1 MTKCL
6 VSGKFK
12 VLHVGH
18 LRLFE
23 TAANLADELIV
34 AVDSSDISSDELNW
48 RINLLKNIGSI
59 HQVVE
64 FSGNIKEL
72 IEEIKPEYVVKGSEF
87 SRSKNIEESAL
98 AEYGGKLV
106 FSSGNYF
113 YSESTSKSDL
123 LEDIEHHL
131 EFLARRQIDKFKLN
145 SIVNEFSKL
154 KICVIGDLII
164 DEFIECRPIGMSQE
178 SPSIVVAP
186 IKTNRF
192 IGGAGIIAKH
202 CSELGA
208 ETTFISLIGDDE
220 QGEWASKSLKVSN
233 LKLVL
238 ESEKSRHSTI
248 KTRYTSSQQVLF
260 RLNQFNNEYISE
272 KQEQIILQ
280 YIKDKCVNFD
290 LFIFSDF
297 SYGLLTPFL
306 VNQIIDHCKSNKIKI
321 AADSQTSSQ
330 VGDISKFV
338 GVDLLTP
345 TEKEARIELKDEV
358 SGLVVLAEKLRKK
371 LSCENLILKLGA
383 DGVLIHGLDSKDGEF
398 LDTDQ
403 VKALNSNP
411 QNISGAGDSLLAGAA
426 LSLACNGDIYLSA
439 YVGSM
444 VAAIHVAKT
453 GNLPISK
460 NELFQL
466 IDQL

>member
-12 VLHVGH
+12 VLHIGH

-23 TAANLADELIV
+23 TAASLADELIV
-34 AVDSSDISSDELNW
+34 AVDSSGISSDELDW
-48 RINLLKNIGSI
+48 RINLLKNIESI
-59 HQVVE
+59 HQVLE
-64 FSGNIKEL
+64 FSGNIEEL
-72 IEEIKPEYVVKGSEF
+72 IERIKPEYVVKGSEF

-98 AEYGGKLV
+98 AKYGGKLV

-113 YSESTSKSDL
+113 YSELNSKSNP
-123 LEDIEHHL
+123 LEDIDHHL
-131 EFLARRQIDKFKLN
+131 DFLARRQIDKDKLN
-145 SIVNEFSKL
+145 FIVNEFGKL

-186 IKTNRF
+186 IRSNHF
-192 IGGAGIIAKH
+192 VGGAGILAKH

-220 QGEWASKSLKVSN
+220 QGEWASKNLKESN
-233 LKLVL
+233 LKLFL
-238 ESEKSRHSTI
+238 EIENGRHSTL
-248 KTRYTSSQQVLF
+248 KTRYTSSHQVLF
-260 RLNQFNNEYISE
+260 RLNQFSNECISE
-272 KQEQIILQ
+272 MQEQKIMQ
-280 YIKDKCVNFD
+280 YIRENCVD
-290 LFIFSDF
+290 SDILIFSDF

-306 VNQIIDHCKSNKIKI
+306 VKEIIKHCKANRIKI

-330 VGDISKFV
+330 VGNISKFV

-358 SGLVVLAEKLRKK
+358 SGLVVIAEKLRRK
-371 LSCENLILKLGA
+371 LSCDNLILKLGE
-383 DGVLIHGLDSKDGEF
+383 DGVLIHGVDTKNGEF

-411 QNISGAGDSLLAGAA
+411 HNISGAGDSLLAGAA
-426 LSLACNGDIYLSA
+426 LSLASNGDIYLSS

-444 VAAIHVAKT
+444 VAAIHVART
-453 GNLPISK
+453 GNLPVRK
-460 NELFQL
+460 NELVQL
-466 IDQL
+466 INQL

>member
-1 MTKCL
+1 LTKCL

-12 VLHVGH
+12 VLHIGH

-34 AVDSSDISSDELNW
+34 AIDNSDISPDELNW
-48 RINLLKNIGSI
+48 RVTLLKNIESI
-59 HQVVE
+59 HEVIE
-64 FSGNIKEL
+64 FSGNIEEL
-72 IEEIKPEYVVKGSEF
+72 IEDIKPEYVVKGSEF
-87 SRSKNIEESAL
+87 SRAKNLEESTL
-98 AEYGGKLV
+98 AKYGGKLV

-113 YSESTSKSDL
+113 YSDSNSKSDL
-123 LEDIEHHL
+123 LDNIDHHL
-131 EFLARRQIDKFKLN
+131 DFLARRHIDKNKLN
-145 SIVNEFSKL
+145 STVNDFSKL
-154 KICVIGDLII
+154 KICIIGDLII

-186 IKTNRF
+186 LKANRF
-192 IGGAGIIAKH
+192 VGGAGILAKH

-220 QGEWASKSLKVSN
+220 QGEWARKNLKEPN

-238 ESEKSRHSTI
+238 QTERSRHSTL

-260 RLNQFNNEYISE
+260 RLNKFNNEFISE
-272 KQEQIILQ
+272 VQELEILS
-280 YIKDKCVNFD
+280 YIRENCVNFD

-306 VNQIIDHCKSNKIKI
+306 VNQIIDFCKSNQIKI
-321 AADSQTSSQ
+321 AADSQSSSQ

-345 TEKEARIELKDEV
+345 TEREARIELKDEI

-371 LSCENLILKLGA
+371 LDCKNLILKLGA
-383 DGVLIHGLDSKDGEF
+383 DGVLIHGLNAKNGEF
-398 LDTDQ
+398 LETDQ

-411 QNISGAGDSLLAGAA
+411 QNVSGAGDSLLAGAA
-426 LSLACNGDIYLSA
+426 LSLACNDDIYLSS

-444 VAAIHVAKT
+444 VAAIHVAKS
-453 GNLPISK
+453 GNLPVEK
-460 NELFQL
+460 NELIKL
-466 IDQL
+466 IDQI